1 MYYLCILFDR
11 LSTYWLPNF
20 PNATRNAKR
29 TYWLRGMVFC
39 SEDGRRLVGHFSKGI
54 YRYECPGKRGK
65 IGVPKCGC
73 PNLPGPELEGRVWT
87 EVADFLGNPDIFQ
100 AEMDRRVHGQEGQG
114 AEAERKIADLNR
126 RLANVDH
133 LETEWPYGCGMRSL
147 R

>member
-1 MYYLCILFDR
+1 MSYGNGSADPAWVL
-11 LSTYWLPNF
+11 
-20 PNATRNAKR
+20 
-29 TYWLRGMVFC
+29 V
-39 SEDGRRLVGHFSKGI
+39 ED
-54 YRYECPGKRGK
+54 ECPGKRGK

-73 PNLPGPELEGRVWT
+73 PNLLGPELEGRVWT

>member
-1 MYYLCILFDR
+1 LYYLGILFDR

-73 PNLPGPELEGRVWT
+73 PNLLGPELEGRVWT

-100 AEMDRRVHGQEGQG
+100 AEMDR
-114 AEAERKIADLNR
+114 
-126 RLANVDH
+126 
-133 LETEWPYGCGMRSL
+133 
-147 R
+147 

>member
-1 MYYLCILFDR
+1 MSYGNGSADPAWVL
-11 LSTYWLPNF
+11 
-20 PNATRNAKR
+20 
-29 TYWLRGMVFC
+29 V
-39 SEDGRRLVGHFSKGI
+39 ED
-54 YRYECPGKRGK
+54 ECPGKRRK

-73 PNLPGPELEGRVWT
+73 PNLLGPELEGRVWT

-133 LETEWPYGCGMRSL
+133 RETELVALRLRDAVSEVALDRIPSWYGSSGL
-147 R
+147 T